1 MQAAA
6 RPGCAGPKREVGAW
20 VARSGCDLGT
30 EAKQGGIGVGHVEKP
45 SCWGKQPCRL
55 ARRTIFL
62 LLENSPIGPGVLGT
76 STVLQRQ
83 PELQTSHSGGKLALK
98 VKMSGP
104 Q

>member
-30 EAKQGGIGVGHVEKP
+30 EVKQGGIGVGHVEKP

-62 LLENSPIGPGVLGT
+62 LLENSPIGPGVLALPQFSKG
-76 STVLQRQ
+76 SQSSRLPTVVGSSL
-83 PELQTSHSGGKLALK
+83 
-98 VKMSGP
+98 
-104 Q
+104 